1 MQTGRGLLIVGGGHA
16 GSELA
21 MLARQGGWDGRIVL
35 LTDEAILPY
44 QRPPLSKAYLSGVTS
59 LEAIQLRPV
68 AAYEIAKVELK
79 LGTRVEAIEPGHHRV
94 KLSDGAELSYDKLA
108 WCAGGRPR
116 PLSCVGLNQRDPPA
130 NLFYLRSVADANS
143 LRAHLHKG
151 VRLAVI
157 GGGYIGLEVA
167 ASARA
172 LGAEVTVLEAQSR
185 VLARVAG
192 PDVSRFYERVHEQE
206 GVDIRTGVVLDEVHC
221 ERDRIVG
228 VRLADGTTLRADLF
242 VAGVG
247 MIPNIEPA
255 IRAGFASAE
264 GIVVDSLSR
273 TSEED
278 IVAAGDCTVQQHAI
292 YDRSLRIESV
302 PNALEQARAAASWL
316 CGKPVPNRS
325 VPWFWSDQYDMKLQM
340 AGLSNGYD
348 QCVIRGDIDGRSFSA
363 FYLAGERLLA
373 VDAVNKPM
381 DFMQVKRA
389 LAGPVN
395 VRAEAL
401 SDERIPLKEALS

>member
-1 MQTGRGLLIVGGGHA
+1 
-16 GSELA
+16 
-21 MLARQGGWDGRIVL
+21 MLVRQGGWDGRIVL
-35 LTDEAILPY
+35 LTDEAYLPY
-44 QRPPLSKAYLSGVTS
+44 QRPPLSKAYLSGASS
-59 LEAIQLRPV
+59 LEALRLRPA
-68 AAYEIAKVELK
+68 AAYDKAKIELK
-79 LGTRVEAIEPGHHRV
+79 LGSRVESIDPGQHRV
-94 KLSDGAELSYDKLA
+94 RLSDGAELGYDKLA

-116 PLSCVGLNQRDPPA
+116 PLSCGGFDQRDPPS
-130 NLFYLRSVADANS
+130 NLFYLRSVADANR
-143 LRAHLHKG
+143 LRDHLYKG

-172 LGAEVTVLEAQSR
+172 LGAEVTIFETQSR

-192 PDVSRFYERVHEQE
+192 PEVSRFYERVHERE
-206 GVDIRTGVVLDEVHC
+206 GVVIFTGVVLDEVYC

-228 VRLADGTTLRADLF
+228 IRLADGATLRADLF

-247 MIPNIEPA
+247 MIPNVEPA
-255 IRAGFASAE
+255 IRAGFSSAE

-278 IVAAGDCTVQQHAI
+278 IVAAGDCTIQHHAI

-316 CGKPVPNRS
+316 CGRPVPNRS
-325 VPWFWSDQYDMKLQM
+325 VPWFWSDQYEMKLQT

-348 QCVIRGDIDGRSFSA
+348 HCVIRGDVDSRSFSA

-373 VDAVNKPM
+373 VDAVNRPM

-389 LAGPVN
+389 LAGTVN
-395 VRAEAL
+395 VSVEAL
-401 SDERIPLKEALS
+401 RDERIPLKEAFS